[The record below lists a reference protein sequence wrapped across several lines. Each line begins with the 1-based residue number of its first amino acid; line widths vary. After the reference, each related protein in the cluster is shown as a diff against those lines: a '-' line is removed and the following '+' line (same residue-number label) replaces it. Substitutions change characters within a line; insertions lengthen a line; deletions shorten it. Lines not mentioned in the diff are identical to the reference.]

1 MKKID
6 DILQSLQ
13 TAQEPS
19 LDEDT
24 MLDTIMSRIDNLEE
38 QPQSHKVIPM
48 TTNWLVVLRN
58 VSSIAAMLL
67 IALLL
72 HNNANE
78 SPVTF
83 TLNVLTSSQQFSADA
98 TPGQIYAAYT
108 ERKEMLKH
116 SYKQLI
122 RQYNESYK

>member
-83 TLNVLTSSQQFSADA
+83 TLNVPTSSQQFSADA